1 MYNNARKFTIM
12 CRAGIFLSAWLSH
25 STSVFTLPVVFWW
38 LETKEKDLPGFPP
51 SGVKLQLSLLSI
63 QEKSIDSG
71 LKNQWWELCRAATEY
86 GVPKTT
92 LKDRP
97 SGRVIHGTK
106 SGRQLIWRCR
116 PFSFPILVGGEE
128 GKGLVALV
136 STTCANDVTDL
147 LHHQR
152 VG

>member
-1 MYNNARKFTIM
+1 MHVSSRSCAE
-12 CRAGIFLSAWLSH
+12 RAFFFLRGCLIQLQFLRCLLS
-25 STSVFTLPVVFWW
+25 SDGWKQKKRTCQGFLQVV
-38 LETKEKDLPGFPP
+38 
-51 SGVKLQLSLLSI
+51 QLSLLSI

-71 LKNQWWELCRAATEY
+71 LKNQWWELCRDATEY

-128 GKGLVALV
+128 GKGLVAQYQRLV
-136 STTCANDVTDL
+136 QMTSQIYCIINA
-147 LHHQR
+147 
-152 VG
+152 